1 MGSSFRL
8 ICHLYILCGRKP
20 KRIGVSLP
28 YSILHSLGIIF
39 VVLLQAPQ
47 FSHFRMTLRKF
58 TNPEVN
64 ENLGMDHL
72 GDAIDV
78 MLDYIRYTVITI
90 S

>member
-1 MGSSFRL
+1 M
-8 ICHLYILCGRKP
+8 
-20 KRIGVSLP
+20 
-28 YSILHSLGIIF
+28 
-39 VVLLQAPQ
+39 VLLQAPQ